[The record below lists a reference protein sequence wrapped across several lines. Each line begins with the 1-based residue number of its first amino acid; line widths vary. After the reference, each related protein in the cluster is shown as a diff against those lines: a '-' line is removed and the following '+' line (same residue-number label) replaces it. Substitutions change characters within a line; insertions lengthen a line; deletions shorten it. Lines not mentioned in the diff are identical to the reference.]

1 MRLLLLPLPACLPL
15 EGQDTMD
22 LKPGWRWVT
31 DRETSLDGHMSP
43 RGAWSRRQYQSRS
56 YVTPPGDVC
65 GG

>member
-31 DRETSLDGHMSP
+31 DRETSLDSHMSP
-43 RGAWSRRQYQSRS
+43 RGA
-56 YVTPPGDVC
+56 
-65 GG
+65 